1 MAMNFRITAHQN
13 PDNLHLRL
21 DGDFDGSSAQE
32 LVDALEKRGPFSSRA
47 FIHTS
52 GLQQVDPFGLSV
64 FHANLNNLKH
74 RKICRPLLF
83 TGDHACELAPNQSE
97 DRILP

>member
-1 MAMNFRITAHQN
+1 MAMNFSITAHQN

-32 LVDALEKRGPFSSRA
+32 LVDALEKRCRFSSRA

-52 GLQQVDPFGLSV
+52 GLQQVDPFGLSL

-83 TGDHACELAPNQSE
+83 TGNHACELARDGGE
-97 DRILP
+97 DSILP